1 MSFTNEFIGHLNATF
16 PIWVARSLKVR
27 LCRDL
32 SASALCQ
39 YEVAVGPAAWRG
51 SLPDFFVRFACF
63 EPFWYKLRDYLR
75 LKGTFVRKSKN
86 GFCVSLLNKFIQDHS
101 GHGTAKEPK
110 NSCPE

>member
-1 MSFTNEFIGHLNATF
+1 MPFTNEFIGHLNATF

-39 YEVAVGPAAWRG
+39 YKVAVGPATWRG

-63 EPFWYKLRDYLR
+63 EPFWYKLRDFLR
-75 LKGTFVRKSKN
+75 LKGTFVRKSKI
-86 GFCVSLLNKFIQDHS
+86 GF
-101 GHGTAKEPK
+101 
-110 NSCPE
+110 